1 MIADGLSGCRSVNN
15 MDKLTV
21 IIDAVA
27 KPRMT
32 RSDRWKKRPCVMR
45 YRAYSNRLREAAL
58 MQKYIPANE
67 LIMQFYIKMPVSWS
81 KKKKEQMR
89 GEPMQSRPDIDN
101 LEKSI
106 LDSLFR
112 DDDSAVWK
120 VCASKRWA
128 DVGSVTLENWEKIVI
143 K

>member
-1 MIADGLSGCRSVNN
+1 

-21 IIDAVA
+21 VIDPVA

-32 RSDRWKKRPCVMR
+32 RSDRWKKRPCVVR
-45 YRAYSNRLREAAL
+45 YRVYSIRLREAAL
-58 MQKYIPANE
+58 LKKYVPANE
-67 LIMQFYIKMPVSWS
+67 LIMQFHIKMPVSWS

-89 GEPMQSRPDIDN
+89 GKPMQSRPDIDN

-106 LDSLFR
+106 LDSLFP
-112 DDDSAVWK
+112 DEDSAVWK

-128 DVGSVTLENWEKIVI
+128 EVGSLTIKNWEKIVI

>member
-21 IIDAVA
+21 VIDPVA

-32 RSDRWKKRPCVMR
+32 RSDRWKKRPRVMR
-45 YRAYSNRLREAAL
+45 YRVYSIRLRQAAL
-58 MQKYIPANE
+58 LNKFVPANE
-67 LIMQFYIKMPVSWS
+67 LIMQFHIKMPVSWS
-81 KKKKEQMR
+81 KKKKEQMK
-89 GEPMQSRPDIDN
+89 GKPMQSRPDIDN
-101 LEKSI
+101 LEKAI
-106 LDSLFR
+106 LDSLFPN
-112 DDDSAVWK
+112 DDSAVWK

-128 DVGSVTLENWEKIVI
+128 DFGSVTIENGK

>member
-1 MIADGLSGCRSVNN
+1 MY
-15 MDKLTV
+15 KLALT
-21 IIDAVA
+21 IDPVA

-32 RSDRWKKRPCVMR
+32 RADRWKKRPCVVR

-58 MQKYIPANE
+58 LQKYVPANE
-67 LIMQFYIKMPVSWS
+67 LIMQFHIKMPVSWS

-89 GEPMQSRPDIDN
+89 GKPMQSRPDIDN
-101 LEKSI
+101 LQKSI
-106 LDSLFR
+106 LDSLFP
-112 DDDSAVWK
+112 DEDSAIWK

-128 DVGSVTLENWEKIVI
+128 DVGSVTIKNWDEIVI

>member
-1 MIADGLSGCRSVNN
+1 MY
-15 MDKLTV
+15 KLALT
-21 IIDAVA
+21 IDPVA

-45 YRAYSNRLREAAL
+45 YRDYSNRLREAAL
-58 MQKYIPANE
+58 LQKYVPANE
-67 LIMQFYIKMPVSWS
+67 LIMQFHIKMPVSWS

-89 GEPMQSRPDIDN
+89 GKPMQSRPDIDN
-101 LEKSI
+101 LQKSI
-106 LDSLFR
+106 LDSLFP
-112 DDDSAVWK
+112 DEDSAIWK

-128 DVGSVTLENWEKIVI
+128 DVGSVTIKNWDEIVI

>member
-1 MIADGLSGCRSVNN
+1 MTADGLSGCRSVNN

-21 IIDAVA
+21 IIDPVA

-45 YRAYSNRLREAAL
+45 YRLFSNRLRASAL
-58 MQKYIPANE
+58 LQKYIPSDE
-67 LIMQFYIKMPVSWS
+67 LIMQFQIKMPVSWS
-81 KKKKEQMR
+81 KKKKEEMR
-89 GEPMQSRPDIDN
+89 GKPMQSRPDIDN
-101 LEKSI
+101 LQKSI
-106 LDSLFR
+106 LDSLFP
-112 DDDSAVWK
+112 DEDSAIWK

-128 DVGSVTLENWEKIVI
+128 DVGCVIIENWNKIVI

>member
-1 MIADGLSGCRSVNN
+1 MTADGLSGCRSVNN

-21 IIDAVA
+21 IIDPVA

-32 RSDRWKKRPCVMR
+32 RSDRWKKRPCVVR
-45 YRAYSNRLREAAL
+45 YRVYSNCLREAAL
-58 MQKYIPANE
+58 LNKFVPANE
-67 LIMQFYIKMPVSWS
+67 LIMQFHIKMPVSWS
-81 KKKKEQMR
+81 KKKREEMR
-89 GEPMQSRPDIDN
+89 GKPMQSRPDIDN

-128 DVGSVTLENWEKIVI
+128 DVGSVTLENWVKIVI

>member
-1 MIADGLSGCRSVNN
+1 MY
-15 MDKLTV
+15 KLALT
-21 IIDAVA
+21 IDPVA

-32 RSDRWKKRPCVMR
+32 RRDRWMKRPCVMR
-45 YRAYSNRLREAAL
+45 YRVYANRLREAAL
-58 MQKYIPANE
+58 LQKYVPANE
-67 LIMQFYIKMPVSWS
+67 LIMQFHIKMPVSWS

>member
-1 MIADGLSGCRSVNN
+1 MY
-15 MDKLTV
+15 KLALT
-21 IIDAVA
+21 IDPVA

-45 YRAYSNRLREAAL
+45 YRDYSNRLRKAAL
-58 MQKYIPANE
+58 LQKYVPANE
-67 LIMQFYIKMPVSWS
+67 LIMQFHIKMPVSWS

-89 GEPMQSRPDIDN
+89 GRPMQSRPDIDN
-101 LEKSI
+101 LQKSI
-106 LDSLFR
+106 LDSLFP
-112 DDDSAVWK
+112 DEDSAIWK

-128 DVGSVTLENWEKIVI
+128 DVGSVTIKNWDEIVI

>member
-21 IIDAVA
+21 VIDPVA

-32 RSDRWKKRPCVMR
+32 RSDRWKKRPCVVR

-58 MQKYIPANE
+58 LQKYVPANE
-67 LIMQFYIKMPVSWS
+67 LIMQFHIKMPVSWS

-89 GEPMQSRPDIDN
+89 NKPMQSRPDIDN

-106 LDSLFR
+106 LDSLFPNE
-112 DDDSAVWK
+112 DSAVWK

>member
-1 MIADGLSGCRSVNN
+1 MY
-15 MDKLTV
+15 KLALT
-21 IIDAVA
+21 IDPVA

-45 YRAYSNRLREAAL
+45 YRDYSNRLREAAL
-58 MQKYIPANE
+58 LQKYVPANE
-67 LIMQFYIKMPVSWS
+67 LIMQFHIKMPVSWS

-89 GEPMQSRPDIDN
+89 GRPMQSRPDIDN
-101 LEKSI
+101 LQKSI
-106 LDSLFR
+106 LDSLFP
-112 DDDSAVWK
+112 DEDSAIWK

-128 DVGSVTLENWEKIVI
+128 DVGSVTIKNWDEIVI

>member
-1 MIADGLSGCRSVNN
+1 

-21 IIDAVA
+21 EIDPVA

-32 RSDRWKKRPCVMR
+32 RADRWKKRPCVVR

-58 MQKYIPANE
+58 LQKYVPANE
-67 LIMQFYIKMPVSWS
+67 LIMQFHIKMPVSWS

-89 GEPMQSRPDIDN
+89 GKPMQSRPDIDN
-101 LEKSI
+101 LQKSI
-106 LDSLFR
+106 LDSLFP
-112 DDDSAVWK
+112 DEDSAIWK

-128 DVGSVTLENWEKIVI
+128 DVGSVTIKNWDEIVI